1 MDLPLREW
9 STTVLDGHY
18 FDLESGSVPEITLT
32 IRHEVGL
39 HARPAALFVKTAN
52 RFKSQIMVEKDGQEV
67 NAKSILSVLTL
78 GVGQGAVVTIRTE
91 GEDEVEAIEALREL
105 VVSNFGEEE

>member
-1 MDLPLREW
+1 MQ
-9 STTVLDGHY
+9 
-18 FDLESGSVPEITLT
+18 EITLT

-52 RFKSQIMVEKDGQEV
+52 RFTSQIVVEKDKQEV

-78 GVGQGAVVTIRTE
+78 GAGQGAVVTVRAE

-105 VVSNFGEEE
+105 VVSNFGEEG

>member
-1 MDLPLREW
+1 
-9 STTVLDGHY
+9 VQ
-18 FDLESGSVPEITLT
+18 EITLT

-52 RFKSQIMVEKDGQEV
+52 RFTSQIVVEKDEQEV

-78 GVGQGAVVTIRTE
+78 GAGQGAVVTIRAE